1 VRKQRSFLLQSSLQ
15 PPAACHMF
23 MPFAEAVVAV
33 VELVREVMEVGR
45 ASLGSARVKVRKR
58 DMRRD
63 LKSIINC

>member
-1 VRKQRSFLLQSSLQ
+1 
-15 PPAACHMF
+15 MF

-33 VELVREVMEVGR
+33 VVLVREVMEVGR
-45 ASLGSARVKVRKR
+45 ASLGSARVEVRKR